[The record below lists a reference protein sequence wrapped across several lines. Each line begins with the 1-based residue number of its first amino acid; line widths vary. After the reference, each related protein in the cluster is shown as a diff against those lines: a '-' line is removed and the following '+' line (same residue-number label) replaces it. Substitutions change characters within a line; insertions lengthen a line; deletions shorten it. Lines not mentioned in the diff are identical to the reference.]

1 MSKIDTRLEILKEA
15 QKSLADAND
24 LTLEE
29 RESLLK
35 LLRLLVEG
43 AEKYYG
49 HSKSLFR
56 KLTGDL
62 ISNRS
67 LLMILQQ
74 QTDELDTLRKLS
86 LNLTSSLN
94 LPTVLDAV
102 VTEAMRLVK
111 KARTTRIFIYNSDG
125 FLEFGAALD
134 DDGTRNHSVPL
145 SNKDGLTYTV
155 ACSGEQIVIEDL
167 KNHQIYK
174 DVSEEDESEGSIIGI
189 PLKFNDNVVGV
200 MNLSKSVPDG
210 FAPSELRLLGL
221 LADQAAVAIFNA
233 SLHQTVSTQAYTDTV
248 TGLPNR
254 RALDEHLEQEVYSAR
269 RNGYTFAVIMMDLD
283 GFKQVNDSYGHTIG
297 DQVLKAVSSYLV
309 TGLRSTDFLV
319 RYGGDEFTLILSKTD
334 PPAVRLV
341 MDKLLKKVK
350 SFSYDAPN
358 GNKIGLGLSAGI
370 AFYPEHARTPA
381 DLLHVSDQA
390 LYQTK
395 KNRRGSYTLAG
406 EFTDQFSQQPPP
418 KN

>member
-111 KARTTRIFIYNSDG
+111 KARTTHIFIYNSDG

-145 SNKDGLTYTV
+145 SN
-155 ACSGEQIVIEDL
+155 
-167 KNHQIYK
+167 
-174 DVSEEDESEGSIIGI
+174 
-189 PLKFNDNVVGV
+189 
-200 MNLSKSVPDG
+200 
-210 FAPSELRLLGL
+210 
-221 LADQAAVAIFNA
+221 
-233 SLHQTVSTQAYTDTV
+233 
-248 TGLPNR
+248 
-254 RALDEHLEQEVYSAR
+254 
-269 RNGYTFAVIMMDLD
+269 
-283 GFKQVNDSYGHTIG
+283 
-297 DQVLKAVSSYLV
+297 
-309 TGLRSTDFLV
+309 
-319 RYGGDEFTLILSKTD
+319 
-334 PPAVRLV
+334 
-341 MDKLLKKVK
+341 
-350 SFSYDAPN
+350 
-358 GNKIGLGLSAGI
+358 
-370 AFYPEHARTPA
+370 
-381 DLLHVSDQA
+381 
-390 LYQTK
+390 
-395 KNRRGSYTLAG
+395 
-406 EFTDQFSQQPPP
+406 
-418 KN
+418 